1 MKFIGT
7 AIMLLISIATAQG
20 QVKTSSRYA
29 LPQGISHYDYV
40 AGRVLVKV
48 KEEYKAL
55 FLNSGASAA
64 RSTPGMGSVR
74 PLVPTAAVNRNSARA
89 LAFKPTIDITR
100 YFEIHF
106 DPSQSV
112 EDYINTLYASGYIE
126 YAEPVYKERMQM
138 TVNDPFQT
146 SQYYLGLIRAYEAWD
161 ITQGSEDIVIAII
174 DSGGDLDHPDL
185 ASQLYVNTA
194 DPVNGADDDG
204 NGYIDDYRGWDFSG
218 DDTLNIYD
226 PSFTGDNDPSIFK
239 DGPGFTHGT
248 AVGACASAS
257 TNDGTG
263 MAGVGFK
270 SKLLFTKHYADNQKA
285 NSLSYNSNL
294 YSGIL
299 YAAQL
304 GARIINCSWGSSYR
318 GQIYQDVITYV
329 TLDLGCL
336 VVAAAGNS
344 NSSIP
349 VYPAGYDYVL
359 AVANCDKND
368 KRAPFS
374 NYGSTVDITAPGVA
388 IFTAFYNDG
397 YGTESGTSFSSP
409 IVAGA
414 AALVLAHKPDYSPL
428 QLAEQLRVTADEA
441 LYVQNPMYIY
451 KLGKGRLDIFNAL
464 TAESPSI
471 RVLNHALLN
480 ETGASAIP
488 GEEAFL
494 SFDFINYLQSS
505 SAGLS
510 IQISTTSPHVTITK
524 NKIDPGTIASGATVN
539 NRATPFEMNI
549 SASVPENVAV
559 ELLITY
565 ADGAYQDYQLFSFV
579 PNPSYRNIDD
589 NQVLTSISSSGRL
602 GYENPGSSSGGYGFV
617 FNDQSL
623 LFEMGII
630 MGSSS
635 SSILNTVRNTG
646 GGYDADF
653 VALNRIREIVPG
665 ERSYSEIFGDFSN
678 STSAANQKAII
689 SYRSLVWREAPYDK
703 FVILEYTIKNPTA
716 TPLSNFHMGIFA
728 DWDISLNGGGD
739 AALWNDAI
747 HLGYVF
753 PKQSSSLPHA
763 GIQLLT
769 GNGDYYAIDNDASI
783 SGNPFGLYDG
793 FTDAEKFTTISTDR
807 LEAGNTTANGN
818 DVSHVVSAGPYTIN
832 PEQEITLAFALH
844 AANNLTDLLMSA
856 QYADSLYNY
865 TLAAARPVVDTV
877 ETCEGCPATL
887 IASGATAFKW
897 YKNFTGGAPVATGS
911 QLTLDQVFNDT
922 TLYVSNA
929 AKSFESVRT
938 PAFINVRSI
947 TGAEEPLT
955 RHVNVYPIPSRNG
968 KITVTIDGVATSTLQ
983 LTLLNAQGGKVYD
996 RQYTND
1002 LQQHFSVTLET
1013 SQYVQGMYVLLVRT
1027 GHQTAIKKIILNR

>member
-1 MKFIGT
+1 MRIIGT
-7 AIMLLISIATAQG
+7 AILLLIGIATAQG

-29 LPQGISHYDYV
+29 LPQGISHHDYV
-40 AGRVLVKV
+40 AGSVLVKV
-48 KEEYKAL
+48 KEEYKTI

-64 RSTPGMGSVR
+64 RSTLRMGSVR
-74 PLVPTAAVNRNSARA
+74 PLMPTAAVNRNAARA
-89 LAFKPTIDITR
+89 LAFQPAIDISL
-100 YFEIHF
+100 YYEIHF

-112 EDYINTLYASGYIE
+112 EDYINTLCASGYIE
-126 YAEPVYKERMQM
+126 YAEPVFRERIQM
-138 TVNDPFQT
+138 TVNDPLQT
-146 SQYYLGLIRAYEAWD
+146 SQYYLGLIRAYDAWD

-185 ASQLYVNTA
+185 ASQLYINTA

-263 MAGVGFK
+263 IAGVGFK

-294 YSGIL
+294 YAGIL
-299 YAAQL
+299 YTAQQ
-304 GARIINCSWGSSYR
+304 GAQIINCSWGSGFRS
-318 GQIYQDVITYV
+318 QIQQDVITHV

-344 NSSIP
+344 NSSTP
-349 VYPAGYDYVL
+349 LYPAAYDYVL
-359 AVANCDKND
+359 SVANCDQND

-374 NYGSTVDITAPGVA
+374 NYGSTIDITAPGVA
-388 IFTAFYNDG
+388 IFTAFYNDA
-397 YGTESGTSFSSP
+397 YGTNSGTSFSSP

-414 AALVLAHKPDYSPL
+414 AALLLAHKPDFSPL

-441 LYVQNPMYIY
+441 LYTQNPTFIH

-464 TAESPSI
+464 SAESPSI
-471 RVLNHALLN
+471 RALNYALLN

-510 IQISTTSPHVTITK
+510 IEISTTSPYVAITK

-539 NRATPFEMNI
+539 NKATPFEMSI
-549 SASVPENVAV
+549 STSVPENVAV

-565 ADGAYQDYQLFSFV
+565 SDGAYQDYQMFSFV

-589 NQVLTSISSSGRL
+589 NQVLTTISSSGRL

-617 FNDQSL
+617 FNDQSIL
-623 LFEMGII
+623 YEMGII
-630 MGSSS
+630 MGRSSS
-635 SSILNTVRNTG
+635 SVLNTVRSTG
-646 GGYDADF
+646 GSYDADF
-653 VALNRIREIVPG
+653 VSLSRIQEIVPG

-678 STSAANQKAII
+678 STSAASQTAII

-703 FVILEYTIKNPTA
+703 FVIIEYTIKNPTA
-716 TPLSNFHMGIFA
+716 SPLSNFHFGIFA
-728 DWDISLNGGGD
+728 DWDISFGGGQD
-739 AALWNDAI
+739 AARWNDAI
-747 HLGYVF
+747 RLGYVF
-753 PKQSSSLPHA
+753 PKQSSTLPHA

-769 GNGDYYAIDNDASI
+769 GSGDYYAIDNDASI

-793 FTDAEKFTTISTDR
+793 FTDTEKFTSISTDR
-807 LEAGNTTANGN
+807 LEAGNTTASGN

-832 PEQEITLAFALH
+832 PDEEITLAFALH
-844 AANNLTDLLMSA
+844 AANSLTDLIMSA

-865 TLAAARPVVDTV
+865 TLTAARPVVDTV
-877 ETCEGCPATL
+877 ETCEGCSATL

-897 YKNFTGGAPVATGS
+897 YKNFTGGEPVATGS

-929 AKSFESVRT
+929 EKSFESVRT
-938 PAFINVRSI
+938 PAFINVTSI
-947 TGAEEPLT
+947 TGTEEPLT
-955 RHVNVYPIPSRNG
+955 HHVSVYPIPSRNG
-968 KITVTIDGVATSTLQ
+968 KITVAIDGIATNTLQ
-983 LTLLNAQGGKVYD
+983 LTLLNAQGRKVYD
-996 RQYTND
+996 RQYSVD
-1002 LQQHFSVTLET
+1002 LQQHFSTTLET
-1013 SQYVQGMYVLLVRT
+1013 AQYVPGMYVLLIRT
-1027 GHQTAIKKIILNR
+1027 GHQAAVKKVILNR